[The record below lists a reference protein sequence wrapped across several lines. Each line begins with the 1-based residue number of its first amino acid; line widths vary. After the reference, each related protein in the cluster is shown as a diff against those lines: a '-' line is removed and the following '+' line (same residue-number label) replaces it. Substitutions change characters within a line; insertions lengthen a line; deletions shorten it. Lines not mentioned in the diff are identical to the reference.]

1 MPLYHITMTQGRSDT
16 FTVESSS
23 YNKIKQMLNSLST
36 ANIDNIKEIVYSK
49 DLDIN
54 YSIKTTEANLSNSQ
68 MNVLCKSKKYT
79 KLFHFPLVAKNLSV
93 DKVSNIFKK
102 HFLINGEPVIEIL
115 NITINEG
122 LPEFGGN

>member
-1 MPLYHITMTQGRSDT
+1 
-16 FTVESSS
+16 
-23 YNKIKQMLNSLST
+23 
-36 ANIDNIKEIVYSK
+36 
-49 DLDIN
+49 LDIN
-54 YSIKTTEANLSNSQ
+54 YSIKTTEANLSDSQ